1 MFVEDI
7 VNNQGLT
14 NHLYVTFFLLK
25 NVVQHFELF
34 SLCTILYNKT
44 F

>member
-34 SLCTILYNKT
+34 PLCTILYNKT